1 MSLFTAA
8 DIADLTALDVSGM
21 PDTCVI
27 TTTTQVFD
35 GGGGYT
41 ETTTNATV
49 ACRFVARTGRE
60 ISGDQLREQGEYFLY
75 VPKETV
81 VANTARVTFGAKTFQ
96 VIWAPP
102 LTNYSTSRVVGL
114 KDA

>member
-1 MSLFTAA
+1 MTLLSAA

-27 TTTTQVFD
+27 TTTTQAPD

-41 ETTTNATV
+41 ETTTTATV

-60 ISGDQLREQGEYFLY
+60 ISGDQLREQGDYFLY
-75 VPKETV
+75 VPKATV
-81 VANTARVTFGAKTFQ
+81 AANTARVTFGGKVYQ
-96 VIWAPP
+96 VVFTPP
-102 LTNYSTSRVVGL
+102 NTGYSTSRVLGL

>member
-1 MSLFTAA
+1 MTLLSAA

-27 TTTTQVFD
+27 TTTTQVPD

-41 ETTTNATV
+41 ETTTTATV
-49 ACRFVARTGRE
+49 ACRFVARAGGE
-60 ISGDQLREQGEYFLY
+60 VSGDQLREQGDYFLY
-75 VPKETV
+75 VPKATAA
-81 VANTARVTFGAKTFQ
+81 ANTARITYGGKVYQIIFT
-96 VIWAPP
+96 PP
-102 LTNYSTSRVVGL
+102 VGNWSTSKVLGL